1 MGEQFQSTPPARGA
15 THRRRRSPGVGLI
28 SIHAP
33 VGGAAPQGYST
44 IPPSRFQS
52 AFPARGAANA
62 AAPFR
67 KLFGEGVADKLAG
80 KLVSR
85 FGENAAVQTMN
96 RLAQTSVGRLA
107 ASALGEGSE
116 EFIEDVFQPVLQRAT
131 YDPSAQFEL
140 SEALYDA
147 AVGAALGGIGGAV
160 DIVNRR
166 GADAAGEAEADSAGT
181 GTPQAETGAEG
192 PVNAGRVTTIQ
203 RPYRGTVPVQ
213 TQKSASTVAVGG
225 ESVNAAADRIRQAQS
240 QEGTGRGFK
249 SALKNIYKSVFRPVR
264 GVPVSGMTY
273 EGQPYTVDINSNV
286 PGKVISDSNLTAE
299 KLALLDM
306 LPQVVQNG
314 EYVGSG
320 EYVQHSGRSRPGV
333 RYDYFETPITVN
345 GQNYIAK
352 FDVEVL
358 PGANN
363 YRTHQLINMN
373 LTPSEARLAGQSPVP
388 SSNMSGS
395 VEGTRP
401 LNSDSTIAPGAEN
414 VNATAP
420 FSRS

>member
-1 MGEQFQSTPPARGA
+1 M
-15 THRRRRSPGVGLI
+15 
-28 SIHAP
+28 
-33 VGGAAPQGYST
+33 
-44 IPPSRFQS
+44 
-52 AFPARGAANA
+52 
-62 AAPFR
+62 
-67 KLFGEGVADKLAG
+67 ADKLAG

-96 RLAQTSVGRLA
+96 RLAQTSAGRLA

-131 YDPSAQFEL
+131 YDPSSQFDL

-160 DIVNRR
+160 DIANRR

-181 GTPQAETGAEG
+181 GAPQSETGAEG

-213 TQKSASTVAVGG
+213 AQKSAAPVTVDSG
-225 ESVNAAADRIRQAQS
+225 SVQRATTQIEAARNLENTPFKS
-240 QEGTGRGFK
+240 GGFK
-249 SALKNIYKSVFRPVR
+249 STLKRAYKSLFQPVK
-264 GVPVSGMTY
+264 GVPVSGVTFD
-273 EGQPYTVDINSNV
+273 GQPYTVDINSNV
-286 PGKVISDSNLTAE
+286 PGKVISDPNLSAE
-299 KLALLDM
+299 KLALLDV

-320 EYVQHSGRSRPGV
+320 EYVQHGRKQGAAI
-333 RYDYFETPITVN
+333 RYDYFETPVTIN
-345 GQNYIAK
+345 GQDFVAK

-358 PGANN
+358 PMANN
-363 YRTHQLINMN
+363 YRTHQIIKID
-373 LTPSEARLAGQSPVP
+373 LTPDGAKHPGPAPGLSRTASSP
-388 SSNMSGS
+388 

-401 LNSDSTIAPGAEN
+401 LNSDSTIAPDAEN
-414 VNATAP
+414 VNTGAMAQISFGDAQQEGGQLLRQMILPESQKFCLHRIEYMYPRRKTAKGA
-420 FSRS
+420 R

>member
-1 MGEQFQSTPPARGA
+1 M
-15 THRRRRSPGVGLI
+15 
-28 SIHAP
+28 
-33 VGGAAPQGYST
+33 
-44 IPPSRFQS
+44 
-52 AFPARGAANA
+52 

-213 TQKSASTVAVGG
+213 TQKSVAPVTVDSGSVQRASNIIEG
-225 ESVNAAADRIRQAQS
+225 AQNLANTP
-240 QEGTGRGFK
+240 TGKSFK
-249 SALKNIYKSVFRPVR
+249 SALRDAYKSVFQAAR
-264 GVPVSGMTY
+264 GVPVDGLTF
-273 EGQPYTVDINSNV
+273 EGQPYTVDIPNSV
-286 PGKVISDSNLTAE
+286 PGKVISDPNLTAE
-299 KLALLDM
+299 KLSLLDM

-320 EYVQHSGRSRPGV
+320 EYIQHGSKDKHTI
-333 RYDYFETPITVN
+333 RYDYFETPVTIN

-363 YRTHQLINMN
+363 YRTHQLINMD
-373 LTPSEARLAGQSPVP
+373 LTPSEAKLTGRDPAL
-388 SSNMSGS
+388 SSNMSGP

-414 VNATAP
+414 VNTTDPLLQILTGGRRVEQSTLTNEQFAALVCTKIWKSSTGSWSFLEDALAWP
-420 FSRS
+420 AAL